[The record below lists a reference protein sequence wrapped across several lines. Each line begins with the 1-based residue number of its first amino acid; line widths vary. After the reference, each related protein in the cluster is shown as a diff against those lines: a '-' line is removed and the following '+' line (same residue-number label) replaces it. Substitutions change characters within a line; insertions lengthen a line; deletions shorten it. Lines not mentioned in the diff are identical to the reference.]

1 MVICG
6 EVKHI
11 LDIGKIMKPYK
22 DIINDNSIIRIFD
35 NNIDPIELM
44 WHRDVCDRTIQVIE
58 GSGWQL
64 QLENKLPVPLNSG
77 GHNYFIPKLEWH
89 RLIKT
94 DNNTDLIVKIFE

>member
-1 MVICG
+1 
-6 EVKHI
+6 
-11 LDIGKIMKPYK
+11 MKPYK
-22 DIINDNSIIRIFD
+22 DIINDNTFIRIFD

-44 WHRDVCDRTIQVIE
+44 WHRDVQDRTIQVIE

-64 QLENKLPVPLNSG
+64 QLENKLPVLLNSCE
-77 GHNYFIPKLEWH
+77 NYFIPKFEWH